1 MTTADKLQILKLDL
15 QITTTAYDELLLQ
28 MLAAAADMISREGI
42 TLDANKAED
51 TQLVIMYAAY
61 LYRKR
66 RDENPAMP
74 RMLRWAL
81 NNRLFSEKAG
91 GGSGV

>member
-1 MTTADKLQILKLDL
+1 MLTADKLQILKLDL

-42 TLDANKAED
+42 TLNANKAED

>member
-42 TLDANKAED
+42 TLNANKAED
-51 TQLVIMYAAY
+51 TQLVIMYAAH